1 MDETNEIRQLL
12 NKKTHIQLN
21 LFQNEQEETNSEFLQ
36 KTVEQQNEELN
47 MSRTGRKLLTAENA
61 LKDREWYSKMEMPAD
76 AQISEEVEK
85 DYQDLYGRNIGWN
98 ERIKAKREYKKKLKT
113 VKKLQKMKRE
123 EANKKTE
130 KEKFAEQIYSKY
142 KEDFKEK
149 NEKLPKEQ
157 QKMPI
162 LIRDEIDALQLYGD
176 EEKLPI
182 QRFMGA
188 VLLDV
193 KTGKEAE
200 KLSEKERTENEK
212 NIAMKKEVF
221 ADTIDRFMKIDM
233 KDFEF
238 NSMEELVEKSPVMAS
253 KLSAGWI
260 MRNILRD
267 YESVGGELSAETKM
281 KLVVKIDACEYLKSL
296 SSLALEVYGSPYY
309 ASLRSSSLDQMTP
322 TQLEELRDSDHG
334 ADISRNMTNFMQN
347 LIMLKKYLNI
357 GKMNENSKI
366 KLYRPGNKMEAFMDT
381 ILERRD
387 LVGYAVDNEN
397 KTAKEMRV
405 TAPPG
410 TSPSIITMRR
420 KVAHPERLDE
430 NAYEV
435 FQRVR
440 LTNQQLGNPEL
451 GQYFD
456 PEKTFHGEKMEI
468 SRVGGALL
476 RPVKYDKHWHPETEE
491 DKRNHEWNLKFG
503 KNMKEISEGKTEKEP
518 EFLEMVKS
526 ELGKVYPIDF
536 PLPDLSDFDDLIQ
549 SIEQKQ
555 PLNCAWFEKQLKSP
569 DRICD
574 AFQRGLCYSNLTHL
588 YPELTKEFDK
598 AHPYMYFYNLAL
610 TALNQIFG
618 WYTSAKYQFKL
629 DNGNNASID
638 NYGEAMLSNSMI
650 LKEMLGQFEKFK
662 SGKE

>member
-149 NEKLPKEQ
+149 NDKLPKEQ

-267 YESVGGELSAETKM
+267 YESVGGKLSAETKM

-296 SSLALEVYGSPYY
+296 SSLALEVYGSPFY

-357 GKMNENSKI
+357 GKMNEDSKI

-387 LVGYAVDNEN
+387 LIGYAVDNEN
-397 KTAKEMRV
+397 KEAEEMKKM
-405 TAPPG
+405 APPG
-410 TSPSIITMRR
+410 TCPSIITVRR
-420 KVAHPERLDE
+420 KVTHPERMDE

-435 FQRVR
+435 YQRVR
-440 LTNQQLGNPEL
+440 LTNQQLGNPEV

-456 PEKTFHGEKMEI
+456 PVKTFHSEKMEI

-476 RPVKYDKHWHPETEE
+476 RPVKYDKHWHPEKEE
-491 DKRNHEWNLKFG
+491 DQRNHEWNLKYG
-503 KNMKEISEGKTEKEP
+503 KYMKEISEGKTEKEP
-518 EFLEMVKS
+518 EFLEMVKT
-526 ELGKVYPIDF
+526 ELERVYPLDF

-569 DRICD
+569 DKICD
-574 AFQRGLCYSNLTHL
+574 AFQRGLCYSNLTRL
-588 YPELTKEFDK
+588 FPNLTKEFDK
-598 AHPYMYFYNLAL
+598 AHPDMYFYNLAL
-610 TALNQIFG
+610 GTLNQIFG

-629 DNGNNASID
+629 DNGINASID
-638 NYGEAMLSNSMI
+638 NSGEALLSDSTL
-650 LKEMLGQFEKFK
+650 LKGMLGQFEKFK

>member
-149 NEKLPKEQ
+149 NDKLPKEQ

-238 NSMEELVEKSPVMAS
+238 NSMEELVEKSPIMAS

-267 YESVGGELSAETKM
+267 YESVGGKLSAETKM

-296 SSLALEVYGSPYY
+296 SSLALEVYGSPFY

-347 LIMLKKYLNI
+347 LIMLKKYFNI

-366 KLYRPGNKMEAFMDT
+366 ELYRPGHKMEAFMDT

-387 LVGYAVDNEN
+387 LIGYAVDDEN
-397 KTAKEMRV
+397 KEAEEMKKM
-405 TAPPG
+405 APPG
-410 TSPSIITMRR
+410 TCPSIITVRR
-420 KVAHPERLDE
+420 KVTHPERMDE

-435 FQRVR
+435 YQRVR
-440 LTNQQLGNPEL
+440 LTNQQLGNPEV

-456 PEKTFHGEKMEI
+456 PVKTFHSEKMEI

-476 RPVKYDKHWHPETEE
+476 RPVKYDKHWHPEKEE
-491 DKRNHEWNLKFG
+491 DQRNHEWNLKYG
-503 KNMKEISEGKTEKEP
+503 KYMKEISEGKTEKEP
-518 EFLEMVKS
+518 EFLEMVKT
-526 ELGKVYPIDF
+526 ELERVYPLDF

-569 DRICD
+569 DKICD
-574 AFQRGLCYSNLTHL
+574 AFQRGLCYSNLTRL
-588 YPELTKEFDK
+588 FPNLTKEFDK
-598 AHPYMYFYNLAL
+598 AHPDMYFYNLAL
-610 TALNQIFG
+610 GTLNQIFG

-629 DNGNNASID
+629 DNGINASID
-638 NYGEAMLSNSMI
+638 NSGEALLSDSTL
-650 LKEMLGQFEKFK
+650 LKGMLGQFDKFK